1 MRLFRAFLFLLAIS
15 ASALESQTGTP
26 SPPAANNTGSAVADS
41 TELEPVKVVRPAYPK
56 EAAKKKIHGQV
67 VVKVSVTETGD
78 VDTVE
83 IISGDPILAKAAIDA
98 VTQWKFKPFI
108 HDGKPVKASTKIP
121 LDFGSDEKDVSGLEN
136 AAGNPNL
143 VQVPEKVA
151 QGMLLKRV
159 QPVYPAIAMQG
170 HIQGTVVLKVIIE
183 KDGHISQVTPVSGPP
198 TLVSAGVDAVK
209 QWTYRP
215 YTLNGEPVRVQTQVM
230 VNFSMGPR

>member
-1 MRLFRAFLFLLAIS
+1 MRVIRALSLLLAIS
-15 ASALESQTGTP
+15 APALGSQTGSPSTP
-26 SPPAANNTGSAVADS
+26 PANNTSPGVADS
-41 TELEPVKVVRPAYPK
+41 TELEPVKVMRPAYPK

-83 IISGDPILAKAAIDA
+83 VISGDPILAKAAVDA
-98 VTQWKFKPFI
+98 VRQWKFKPFV

-121 LDFGSDEKDVSGLEN
+121 LEFGNDDKDVSGLEN
-136 AAGNPNL
+136 AVGDPNL

-151 QGMLLKRV
+151 QGMLVKRV
-159 QPVYPAIAMQG
+159 QPVYPAIALQG

-198 TLVSAGVDAVK
+198 TLVSAGVAAVK

-215 YTLNGEPVRVQTQVM
+215 YALNGEPVRVQTQVM